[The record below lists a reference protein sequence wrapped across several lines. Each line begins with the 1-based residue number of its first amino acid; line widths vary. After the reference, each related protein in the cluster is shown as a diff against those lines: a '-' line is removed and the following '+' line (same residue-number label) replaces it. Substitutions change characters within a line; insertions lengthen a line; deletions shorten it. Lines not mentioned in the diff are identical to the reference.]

1 MKKVLIIAEAGVNH
15 NGNLE
20 NAKKLALCAKNAGV
34 DYIKFQTFIAK
45 ELVCENARK
54 AEYQKNN
61 DSSTKTQLEMLEKL
75 NLTFDEFIQLREYCK
90 EIGVKFMTTA
100 FDLKSLDFIVNE
112 LKVDTL
118 KIPSGEVTNYPYL
131 VSCAKTELPII
142 MSTGM
147 CDLEE
152 IRESVKVLKENGCK
166 DLILLHCTTEY
177 PAPLESV
184 NLLAMKTLKNEFSCE
199 VGYSDHT
206 KGIDVP
212 CYAASMGATV
222 IEKHFTTDKN
232 LPGPDHKA
240 SLEPQELK
248 EMVDKIREIE
258 LILGN
263 GNKRP
268 QEAESKNK
276 TVARKSIVAR
286 CEIKQGEK
294 FTEENLTCKRP
305 GNGISPMKWNV
316 VVGQKAIRDFKKD
329 EQIELW
335 SQKFVL

>member
-1 MKKVLIIAEAGVNH
+1 MNKVLIIAEAGVNH
-15 NGNLE
+15 NGSLE
-20 NAKKLALCAKNAGV
+20 EAKKLALCAKEAGV

-45 ELVCENARK
+45 ELVCENAQK
-54 AEYQKNN
+54 ADYQNNN
-61 DSSTKTQLEMLEKL
+61 DKNSKTQLEMLEKL
-75 NLTFDEFIQLREYCK
+75 NLTFDEFVELRNYCK
-90 EIGVKFMTTA
+90 EIDVKFMTTA

-118 KIPSGEVTNYPYL
+118 KIPSGEITNYPYL
-131 VSCAKTELPII
+131 VACAKTGLPII

-152 IRESVKVLKENGCK
+152 IKESVEVLQENGCK

-184 NLLAMKTLKNEFSCE
+184 NLLAMKTLQKEFGCE

-212 CYAASMGATV
+212 CYAVSLGATV

-248 EMVDKIREIE
+248 EMVDRIREIE
-258 LILGN
+258 LILGD
-263 GNKRP
+263 GNKKP

-276 TVARKSIVAR
+276 AVARKSIVAK
-286 CEIKQGEK
+286 CDIIKGEIL
-294 FTEENLTCKRP
+294 TEENLTCKRP
-305 GNGISPMKWNV
+305 GNGISPMKWKSV
-316 VVGQKAIRDFKKD
+316 IGQKAVRDFKKD
-329 EQIELW
+329 EQIEL
-335 SQKFVL
+335 